1 MFLERISYNTLTT
14 IETIVI
20 IAFVAMMLIATLSE
34 RRTWLLLT
42 YTIMGFILTVVCV
55 LQISIEVANGNAVY
69 HTSILMSIIAA
80 LCTTIW
86 AVLYGLRKREY
97 KRRRTTTEEE
107 EE

>member
-1 MFLERISYNTLTT
+1 MFLEKIPYDVLTFM
-14 IETIVI
+14 ETFILIVFIVI
-20 IAFVAMMLIATLSE
+20 TMITTLNE

-55 LQISIEVANGNAVY
+55 LQISVEVANESASY

-86 AVLYGLRKREY
+86 AVMYGIRRRY
-97 KRRRTTTEEE
+97 RRRTTTEEE
-107 EE
+107 E

>member
-20 IAFVAMMLIATLSE
+20 IVFVAMMLIATLSE

-42 YTIMGFILTVVCV
+42 YTILSFILTVVCV
-55 LQISIEVANGNAVY
+55 LQISVEVANESAAY

-86 AVLYGLRKREY
+86 AVPYGLRKREY

-107 EE
+107 E

>member
-42 YTIMGFILTVVCV
+42 YTILSFILTVVCV
-55 LQISIEVANGNAVY
+55 LQISVEVANESAAY

-107 EE
+107 